1 MYGIRLVRV
10 GQVLGRTILFNA
22 VFGKSGAIKAICLQV
37 QKACLENDI
46 AMVKALLKTI
56 ANQDSAAFEEMEKI
70 MRETL
75 SEEEWLNLLQ

>member
-1 MYGIRLVRV
+1 MYGIRLATVAP
-10 GQVLGRTILFNA
+10 ILARA
-22 VFGKSGAIKAICLQV
+22 VFLNSIFGKNGAIKGICLQI

-56 ANQDSAAFEEMEKI
+56 ASQDIEAFAEMEKV

-75 SEEEWLNLLQ
+75 SDEEWRELVK